1 MFLKES
7 EIEAW
12 LKSRIEKLGG
22 MFLKFT
28 SPGND
33 GVPDRIVIMPAGICV
48 FLELKTRKGK
58 LSEIQKYQIRKL
70 LDCCQQV
77 AVVYG
82 PDAAEDFLKDLQRH
96 VVSSVAYY
104 GGRRERLPGV
114 RDMSCREERPC
125 LVEILFYEATGK
137 QADCEKCPMR
147 KEVIDH
153 DLQTARVPGPDDQQD
168 H

>member
-1 MFLKES
+1 VTVFLKES

-33 GVPDRIVIMPAGICV
+33 GVPDRIVIMPARICV
-48 FLELKTRKGK
+48 FVELKTRRGR

-104 GGRRERLPGV
+104 WEGESDFLENV
-114 RDMSCREERPC
+114 
-125 LVEILFYEATGK
+125 V
-137 QADCEKCPMR
+137 
-147 KEVIDH
+147 
-153 DLQTARVPGPDDQQD
+153 
-168 H
+168 

>member
-12 LKSRIEKLGG
+12 LKSRVEKLGG

-48 FLELKTRKGK
+48 FVELKTRKGK

-104 GGRRERLPGV
+104 GKGESDFL
-114 RDMSCREERPC
+114 
-125 LVEILFYEATGK
+125 
-137 QADCEKCPMR
+137 
-147 KEVIDH
+147 EV
-153 DLQTARVPGPDDQQD
+153 VV
-168 H
+168 

>member
-48 FLELKTRKGK
+48 FLELKTRKG
-58 LSEIQKYQIRKL
+58 
-70 LDCCQQV
+70 
-77 AVVYG
+77 
-82 PDAAEDFLKDLQRH
+82 
-96 VVSSVAYY
+96 
-104 GGRRERLPGV
+104 
-114 RDMSCREERPC
+114 
-125 LVEILFYEATGK
+125 
-137 QADCEKCPMR
+137 
-147 KEVIDH
+147 
-153 DLQTARVPGPDDQQD
+153 
-168 H
+168 